1 MGAEASP
8 DSRDRAATR
17 ASRNRAHRREM
28 RDAHGR
34 ARLAL
39 SITPMIDVVF
49 QLLIYFLLTAGIV
62 GNERLLRA
70 EAPAQAP
77 ERAAADADPFALELE
92 PLVIRLVRER
102 GATRIALSSGLATP
116 ADAAQ
121 LERTLRDA
129 MLTPNS
135 PRGLFAPDHP
145 VRLAPARDVPWEDV
159 AAAFRAVIAAGY
171 SSVAFGG
178 ESAEGRP

>member
-1 MGAEASP
+1 MGVENSPNSSERASP
-8 DSRDRAATR
+8 RTP
-17 ASRNRAHRREM
+17 RNRAHRREM

-70 EAPAQAP
+70 EAPAQSP
-77 ERAAADADPFALELE
+77 ERAAAADPFALELE

-116 ADAAQ
+116 DDVAQ

-178 ESAEGRP
+178 ETAEGRP

>member
-1 MGAEASP
+1 
-8 DSRDRAATR
+8 
-17 ASRNRAHRREM
+17 M

-70 EAPAQAP
+70 EAPAQTP
-77 ERAAADADPFALELE
+77 ERAATADPFALELE

-102 GATRIALSSGLATP
+102 GATRIALSSGLANP
-116 ADAAQ
+116 DDAAQ

-178 ESAEGRP
+178 ETAEDRP